1 MADPAHEPNEGTGRR
16 EFLIEGGALA
26 AMLFGSKSAASE
38 ADAGAEMQPAD
49 VLARLNLEFRQ
60 LYGENRAG
68 LLETLPLAVLTLIG
82 TGELWRIE
90 FGKVVRSYPPIPWIS
105 KVKGL
110 MHGVIATQA
119 TGARLASGKDAA
131 KAAEAAKKL
140 LASLTEA
147 RELTVKD
154 LPAQVA
160 PAAGKVLSALTGLA
174 KSWTEAGKA
183 APNDVRKAIEPIQ
196 GELDTVLTATG
207 EAVFESVVS
216 GLRQCV
222 RESDPK
228 IWADCLVGVC
238 GVGFARR
245 DSIEIA
251 ACMSVL
257 GREPVG
263 TRVLYLEN
271 AFTIEAGMNVLAA
284 AIADRE
290 LGRDVFG
297 DPYRMWRD
305 LLGDVAVRRAGGGFF
320 PETGQPG

>member
-16 EFLIEGGALA
+16 EFLIEGGTLA
-26 AMLFGSKSAASE
+26 AMLFGSQTAASE
-38 ADAGAEMQPAD
+38 AKAGAEMQPAD
-49 VLARLNLEFRQ
+49 AASRLNLEFRQ

-68 LLETLPLAVLTLIG
+68 LLQTTPLAVLMLIG
-82 TGELWRIE
+82 TGEVWRIE
-90 FGKVVRSYPPIPWIS
+90 FGKPVRSYPPIPWIS

-147 RELTVKD
+147 RELAIND
-154 LPAQVA
+154 LPAQIA
-160 PAAGKVLSALTGLA
+160 PAAGKVLSALTELA
-174 KSWTEAGKA
+174 KSWTADGKA
-183 APNDVRKAIEPIQ
+183 APDSVRKAIEPIQ
-196 GELDTVLTATG
+196 GELDMVLTATG

-216 GLRQCV
+216 GLKQCA

-228 IWADCLVGVC
+228 LWADALVGVC

-305 LLGDVAVRRAGGGFF
+305 LLGDVAVRHAGGGFF
-320 PETGQPG
+320 PETGRPG

>member
-1 MADPAHEPNEGTGRR
+1 MADRAEEPNEGTGRR
-16 EFLIEGGALA
+16 EFLIEGGTLA
-26 AMLFGSKSAASE
+26 AMLFGSKIE
-38 ADAGAEMQPAD
+38 AKAEAEMQPAD
-49 VLARLNLEFRQ
+49 AAARLNLEFRQ

-68 LLETLPLAVLTLIG
+68 LLETTPLAVLMLIG
-82 TGELWRIE
+82 TGEVWRIE
-90 FGKVVRSYPPIPWIS
+90 FGKAVRSYPPTPWIS

-119 TGARLASGKDAA
+119 TGARLARINDAA
-131 KAAEAAKKL
+131 KAAESAKKL
-140 LASLTEA
+140 LAMLNQA
-147 RELTVKD
+147 RDLAVID
-154 LPAQVA
+154 LPFEIA
-160 PAAGKVLSALTGLA
+160 PAAVKVLSTLTELA
-174 KSWTEAGKA
+174 KGWAEAGKA
-183 APNDVRKAIEPIQ
+183 APDSLRKAMRPIQ
-196 GELDTVLTATG
+196 GDLDTVLTATG

-216 GLRQCV
+216 GLRQCA
-222 RESDPK
+222 RDSDPK

-271 AFTIEAGMNVLAA
+271 AFTIEAGMSVLAA
-284 AIADRE
+284 ALADRD